1 MGKFI
6 ITEEEKK
13 HILTLYNLVEDF
25 KTQKIKFINQGYD
38 EQIVNKYLNNF
49 REIKDKKYKVAANA
63 EIDNLNV
70 PKGNDRFNID
80 NYKTF
85 EELESLVDYM
95 SGQVN
100 IGESNF
106 TDIKVDGKPIFEN
119 DTVEIYFAPNKQS
132 CVEYKGD
139 KPYSW
144 CISRTDTSNMY
155 ARYRMGETEPS
166 FYFVK
171 RKKPMEEEFSHW
183 DKNEFK
189 GTFVD
194 KWHFFVLQILKDNSY
209 IISSANNDGDKRTN
223 WDGVIKVAPELN
235 GLKEYFKNVPLT
247 DEEKLNYVKF
257 KGGLT
262 DEEFSKLTYPNKTY
276 YIDVATDV
284 SKRLSDN
291 KFLNL
296 PEDLKNKYINLGIG
310 LTDNQFN
317 SIKDN
322 PKLSRR
328 YSEITDRAIKDYIS
342 DDFFISPRI
351 TKSQYEFVSDEDKKK
366 LDDRL
371 NRDVSRSLDSIGA
384 TFRMIEKYI
393 NVKGKFERDDSF
405 DLLLNTIPNMFLIE
419 KFSTK
424 EFFLQNMEKVFKF
437 SVILLLFSPKSEFIK
452 FLEFLGLTF
461 DEFKNTLTK
470 EESDLI
476 YKMISQKK
484 E

>member
-6 ITEEEKK
+6 ITESERK
-13 HILTLYNLVEDF
+13 HILSLYNLVEDF
-25 KTQKIKFINQGYD
+25 KSQKIKFIEQGYD

-70 PKGNDRFNID
+70 PIGNDRFNID

-85 EELESLVDYM
+85 KELESLVDYM
-95 SGQVN
+95 SGQMN
-100 IGESNF
+100 IGEANF

-119 DTVEIYFAPNKQS
+119 DKVAIYFAPNKQS
-132 CVEYKGD
+132 CIEYKGD

-144 CISRTDTSNMY
+144 CISRSDASNMY
-155 ARYRMGETEPS
+155 TRYRMGEGEPS

-171 RKKPMEEEFSHW
+171 RKKSMEEEFTHW
-183 DKNEFK
+183 DKNEFE

-194 KWHFFVLQILKDNSY
+194 KWHFFVLQVLKDNSY
-209 IISSANNDGDKRTN
+209 IITSANNDGDKRMN

-235 GLKEYFKNVPLT
+235 DLRGYFKNVLLT
-247 DEEKLNYVKF
+247 DEEKSNYVKF
-257 KGGLT
+257 KSGLT
-262 DEEFSKLTYPNKTY
+262 DEEFSKLTYTNKSY
-276 YIDVATDV
+276 YIDVGTDL

-328 YSEITDRAIKDYIS
+328 YSEITDRVIKDYLS
-342 DDFFISPRI
+342 DDSFISPRI
-351 TKSQYEFVSDEDKKK
+351 TKSQYEFVSDEYKKK

-371 NRDVSRSLDSIGA
+371 NHDVNHSLSNIN
-384 TFRMIEKYI
+384 FVSKKVESFINEKEKPSQETLDMYS
-393 NVKGKFERDDSF
+393 D
-405 DLLLNTIPNMFLIE
+405 TIPNVFLIE

-424 EFFLQNMEKVFKF
+424 DFFLKNKENIFKL
-437 SVILLLFSPKSEFIK
+437 SVIFLFFRPKSEFLE

-470 EESDLI
+470 EDSDLI
-476 YKMISQKK
+476 YKIISQKK

>member
-6 ITEEEKK
+6 ITESERK
-13 HILTLYNLVEDF
+13 HILSLYNLVEDF
-25 KTQKIKFINQGYD
+25 KSQKIKFIEQGYD

-63 EIDNLNV
+63 TIDNLNV
-70 PKGNDRFNID
+70 PIGNDRFNID

-85 EELESLVDYM
+85 KELESLVDYM
-95 SGQVN
+95 SGQMN

-119 DTVEIYFAPNKQS
+119 DKVAIYFAPNKQS
-132 CVEYKGD
+132 CIEYKGD

-144 CISRTDTSNMY
+144 CISRSDASNMY
-155 ARYRMGETEPS
+155 TRYRMGKDEPS

-171 RKKPMEEEFSHW
+171 RKKPMEEEFAHW

-194 KWHFFVLQILKDNSY
+194 KWHFFVLQVLKDNSY
-209 IISSANNDGDKRTN
+209 IITSANNDGDKRMN
-223 WDGVIKVAPELN
+223 WGGVIKVAPELN
-235 GLKEYFKNVPLT
+235 DLKGYFKNVLLT
-247 DEEKLNYVKF
+247 DEEKSNYVKF
-257 KGGLT
+257 NAGLT
-262 DEEFSKLTYPNKTY
+262 DEEFSKLTYENKNY
-276 YIDVATDV
+276 YIDVGTNL

-296 PEDLKNKYINLGIG
+296 PDDLKNKYINLGIG

-317 SIKDN
+317 STKDN
-322 PKLSRR
+322 PKLSGR
-328 YSEITDRAIKDYIS
+328 YSEITDRAIKDYLS
-342 DDFFISPRI
+342 DDSFISPRI

-371 NRDVSRSLDSIGA
+371 NRDVTHSLSNIDGVSRKVKSFINEKEKPSQEILDMYS
-384 TFRMIEKYI
+384 
-393 NVKGKFERDDSF
+393 
-405 DLLLNTIPNMFLIE
+405 NTIPNVFLIE

-424 EFFLQNMEKVFKF
+424 DFFLKNKENIFKL
-437 SVILLLFSPKSEFIK
+437 SVIFLFFKPKSEFIK

-470 EESDLI
+470 EDSDLI
-476 YKMISQKK
+476 YKILSQKK

>member
-1 MGKFI
+1 MKFI

-13 HILTLYNLVEDF
+13 HILSLYNLVEDF
-25 KTQKIKFINQGYD
+25 KSQKIKFIEQGYD

-70 PKGNDRFNID
+70 PIGNDRFNID

-85 EELESLVDYM
+85 KELESLVDYM
-95 SGQVN
+95 SGQMN

-119 DTVEIYFAPNKQS
+119 DKVAIYFAPNKQS
-132 CVEYKGD
+132 CIEYKGD

-144 CISRTDTSNMY
+144 CISRSDASNMY
-155 ARYRMGETEPS
+155 TRYRMGEDEPS

-171 RKKPMEEEFSHW
+171 RKKSMEEEFTHW
-183 DKNEFK
+183 DKNEFE

-194 KWHFFVLQILKDNSY
+194 KWHFFVLQVLKDNSY
-209 IISSANNDGDKRTN
+209 IITSANNDGDKRMN

-235 GLKEYFKNVPLT
+235 DLRGYFKNVLLT
-247 DEEKLNYVKF
+247 DEEKSNYVKF
-257 KGGLT
+257 KAGLT
-262 DEEFSKLTYPNKTY
+262 DEEFSKLTYTNKSY
-276 YIDVATDV
+276 YIDVGTDL

-328 YSEITDRAIKDYIS
+328 YSEMTDRAIKD
-342 DDFFISPRI
+342 FITHDYLKLPTI
-351 TKSQYEFVSDEDKKK
+351 TRSQYEFVSDEYKKK
-366 LDDRL
+366 LYDRL
-371 NRDVSRSLDSIGA
+371 NRDVTRGLNSIG
-384 TFRMIEKYI
+384 TKFNMIKKYI
-393 NVKGKFERDDSF
+393 YDEGKYERDDMF
-405 DLLLNTIPNMFLIE
+405 DMLLNTIPDMFFIE
-419 KFSTK
+419 EFSTK
-424 EFFLQNMEKVFKF
+424 EFFLQNMENVFKF
-437 SVILLLFSPKSEFIK
+437 SVILLLFKPKSEFIK

-470 EESDLI
+470 ENSDLI

>member
-1 MGKFI
+1 MKFI

-13 HILTLYNLVEDF
+13 HILSLYNLVEDF
-25 KTQKIKFINQGYD
+25 KSQKIKFIGQGYD

-70 PKGNDRFNID
+70 PIGNDRFNID

-85 EELESLVDYM
+85 KELESLVDYM
-95 SGQVN
+95 SGQMN

-119 DTVEIYFAPNKQS
+119 DKVAIYFAPNKQS
-132 CVEYKGD
+132 CIEYKGD

-144 CISRTDTSNMY
+144 CISRSDASNMY
-155 ARYRMGETEPS
+155 TRYRMGEGEPS

-171 RKKPMEEEFSHW
+171 RKKSMEEEFTHW
-183 DKNEFK
+183 DKNEFE

-194 KWHFFVLQILKDNSY
+194 KWHFFVLQVLKDNSY
-209 IISSANNDGDKRTN
+209 IITSANNDGDKRMN

-235 GLKEYFKNVPLT
+235 DLRGYFKNVLLT
-247 DEEKLNYVKF
+247 DEEKSNYVKF
-257 KGGLT
+257 KSGLT
-262 DEEFSKLTYPNKTY
+262 DEEFSKLTYTNKSY
-276 YIDVATDV
+276 YIDVGTDL

-328 YSEITDRAIKDYIS
+328 YSEITDRVIKDYLS
-342 DDFFISPRI
+342 DDSFISPRI
-351 TKSQYEFVSDEDKKK
+351 TKSQYEFVSDEYKKK

-371 NRDVSRSLDSIGA
+371 NHDVNHSLSNIN
-384 TFRMIEKYI
+384 FVSKKVESFINEKEKPSQETLDMYS
-393 NVKGKFERDDSF
+393 D
-405 DLLLNTIPNMFLIE
+405 TIPNVFLIE

-424 EFFLQNMEKVFKF
+424 DFFLKNKENIFKL
-437 SVILLLFSPKSEFIK
+437 SVIFLFFRPKSEFLE

-470 EESDLI
+470 EDSDLI
-476 YKMISQKK
+476 YKIISQKK

>member
-1 MGKFI
+1 MKFI

-13 HILTLYNLVEDF
+13 HILSLYNLVEDF
-25 KTQKIKFINQGYD
+25 KSQKIKFIEQGYD

-49 REIKDKKYKVAANA
+49 REIKDKKYKVAANVK
-63 EIDNLNV
+63 IDNLNV
-70 PKGNDRFNID
+70 PIGNDRFNID

-85 EELESLVDYM
+85 KELESLVDYM
-95 SGQVN
+95 SGQMN

-119 DTVEIYFAPNKQS
+119 DKVAIYFAPNRQS
-132 CVEYKGD
+132 CIEYKGD

-144 CISRTDTSNMY
+144 CISRSDASNMY
-155 ARYRMGETEPS
+155 TRYRMGKDEPS

-171 RKKPMEEEFSHW
+171 RKKSMEEEFAHW
-183 DKNEFK
+183 DKNEFD

-194 KWHFFVLQILKDNSY
+194 KWHFFVLQVLKDNSY
-209 IISSANNDGDKRTN
+209 IITSANNDGDKRMN

-235 GLKEYFKNVPLT
+235 DLRGYFKNVLLT
-247 DEEKLNYVKF
+247 DEEKSNYVKF
-257 KGGLT
+257 KSGLT
-262 DEEFSKLTYPNKTY
+262 DEEFSKLTYTNKSY
-276 YIDVATDV
+276 YIDVGTDL

-328 YSEITDRAIKDYIS
+328 YSEITDRVIKDYLS
-342 DDFFISPRI
+342 DDSFISPRI
-351 TKSQYEFVSDEDKKK
+351 TKSQYEFVSDEYKKK

-371 NRDVSRSLDSIGA
+371 NHDVNHSLNNIGSLFQMMKRDINDEEKLTQERFD
-384 TFRMIEKYI
+384 MIS
-393 NVKGKFERDDSF
+393 NA
-405 DLLLNTIPNMFLIE
+405 IPNVFLIE

-424 EFFLQNMEKVFKF
+424 DFFLKNKENIFKLSSIF
-437 SVILLLFSPKSEFIK
+437 LFFKPKLEFIE

-461 DEFKNTLTK
+461 DEFKNSLTK
-470 EESDLI
+470 NDSDLI
-476 YKMISQKK
+476 YKLISQKK

>member
-6 ITEEEKK
+6 ITESERK
-13 HILTLYNLVEDF
+13 HILSLYNLVEDF
-25 KTQKIKFINQGYD
+25 KSQKIKFIEQGYD

-70 PKGNDRFNID
+70 PIGNDRFNID

-85 EELESLVDYM
+85 KELESLVDYM
-95 SGQVN
+95 SGQMN

-119 DTVEIYFAPNKQS
+119 DKVAIYFAPNKQS
-132 CVEYKGD
+132 CIEYKGD

-144 CISRTDTSNMY
+144 CISRSDASNMY
-155 ARYRMGETEPS
+155 TRYRMGEGEPS

-171 RKKPMEEEFSHW
+171 RKKSMEEEFTHW
-183 DKNEFK
+183 DKNEFE

-194 KWHFFVLQILKDNSY
+194 KWHFFVLQVLKDNSY
-209 IISSANNDGDKRTN
+209 IITSANNDGDKRMN

-235 GLKEYFKNVPLT
+235 DLRGYFKNVLLT
-247 DEEKLNYVKF
+247 DEEKSNYVKF
-257 KGGLT
+257 KSGLT
-262 DEEFSKLTYPNKTY
+262 DEEFSKLTYTNKSY
-276 YIDVATDV
+276 YIDVGTDL

-328 YSEITDRAIKDYIS
+328 YSEITDRVIKDYLS
-342 DDFFISPRI
+342 DDSFISPRI
-351 TKSQYEFVSDEDKKK
+351 TKSQYEFVSDEYKKK

-371 NRDVSRSLDSIGA
+371 NHDVNHSLSNIN
-384 TFRMIEKYI
+384 FVSKKVESFINEKEKPSQETLDMYS
-393 NVKGKFERDDSF
+393 D
-405 DLLLNTIPNMFLIE
+405 TIPNVFLIE

-424 EFFLQNMEKVFKF
+424 DFFLKNKENIFKL
-437 SVILLLFSPKSEFIK
+437 SVIFLFFRPKSEFLE

-470 EESDLI
+470 EDSDLI
-476 YKMISQKK
+476 YKIISQKK